1 MDIYIALRDLA
12 KSIES
17 QNLFLAS
24 KEIHGIYLFKNN
36 FDFSKIQTI
45 YLSYL
50 YNYNSINRDI
60 IIEKIS
66 KHVLDNFIYED
77 SYLLYRSKNNKN
89 PKLKPDKQNEVSL
102 VLDEKII
109 FPKRT

>member
-12 KSIES
+12 KSVES

-24 KEIHGIYLFKNN
+24 KEINGIYLFKNN
-36 FDFSKIQTI
+36 FNFSKIQTI

-50 YNYNSINRDI
+50 YNYDSINRDI

-66 KHVLDNFIYED
+66 KHVLDNYIYED
-77 SYLLYRSKNNKN
+77 SYLLYRRKNKN
-89 PKLKPDKQNEVSL
+89 PKAKPDKPNEVSL